1 MNQHPFH
8 VFAMLGLATS
18 LTACGGPESPSP
30 APASEDPGS
39 SEQRLSLVACPL
51 GATANQYSPPLSVFP
66 RDTRITGTSS
76 FTNCVSPSDP
86 EVTSGELLIDVQRPA
101 YSCRD
106 LLELGSTRAEVKWNT
121 GETSTLFQ
129 TRASLQLSN
138 TTIAI
143 TYTGTVESGK
153 FQGATA
159 VRTLTYV
166 DVDLFECF
174 SSRGIPGMSGVTT
187 LTLLGLP

>member
-1 MNQHPFH
+1 M
-8 VFAMLGLATS
+8 
-18 LTACGGPESPSP
+18 PSE
-30 APASEDPGS
+30 EDTTQT
-39 SEQRLSLVACPL
+39 EQRLSMVACPV
-51 GATANQYSPPLSVFP
+51 GATVNQYTPPLSVIP
-66 RDTRITGTSS
+66 RDTHITGMSS
-76 FTNCVSPSDP
+76 FTNCVSLFDP

-106 LLELGSTRAEVKWNT
+106 LLELGSTRAEVIWNT

-129 TRASLQLSN
+129 TRTSLQISN
-138 TTIAI
+138 TTIAV
-143 TYTGTVESGK
+143 TYSGTVESGK

-159 VRTLTYV
+159 VRTLTYL

-174 SSRGIPGMSGVTT
+174 SSSGIQGMSGVTT